1 MYSFRNNWLGLKG
14 AWIFVVTMSKITGK
28 WKQPKC
34 PIIGLVKWSI
44 VHQNIRIPFIKRY
57 RISRSVE
64 NEVIKLCIVHRNN
77 QSAMKLRLLEMFA
90 FFIIHFYN
98 WLNNFMSMY
107 YLRGDDVFF
116 HLGDKGNMIDVMT
129 WRKRTTGTHLGIT
142 KSK

>member
-1 MYSFRNNWLGLKG
+1 MYC
-14 AWIFVVTMSKITGK
+14 AQ
-28 WKQPKC
+28 KQ
-34 PIIGLVKWSI
+34 S
-44 VHQNIRIPFIKRY
+44 
-57 RISRSVE
+57 E
-64 NEVIKLCIVHRNN
+64 
-77 QSAMKLRLLEMFA
+77 SAMKLRLLEMFA